1 MKSVWIG
8 VACAVMLVGCVEREW
23 TISSEPAGAIVE
35 VSGVEKGRTPLTI
48 SFTYYGDYE
57 VIFRKAGYE
66 TLKTSV
72 DLKPPIYQRVGIDF
86 FAEISPYKHED
97 RRETMHVLKK
107 AVPVSDA
114 DLMKRASQ
122 MRKDTLGGETLTTE
136 GDLSEEEIPNEP
148 APPVAPNPVPDIDK

>member
-1 MKSVWIG
+1 MKSAWIV

-35 VSGVEKGRTPLTI
+35 VSGVEKGRTPLTM

-72 DLKPPIYQRVGIDF
+72 DLKPPVYQWVGIDF
-86 FAEISPYKHED
+86 FAEIFPHKYED

-107 AVPVSDA
+107 AIPVSDA
-114 DLMKRASQ
+114 DLMKRAAQ
-122 MRKDTLGGETLTTE
+122 MRKKTLADETLSTTE
-136 GDLSEEEIPNEP
+136 LPADEIPNEP
-148 APPVAPNPVPDIDK
+148 APPVEPNPVPDIDK